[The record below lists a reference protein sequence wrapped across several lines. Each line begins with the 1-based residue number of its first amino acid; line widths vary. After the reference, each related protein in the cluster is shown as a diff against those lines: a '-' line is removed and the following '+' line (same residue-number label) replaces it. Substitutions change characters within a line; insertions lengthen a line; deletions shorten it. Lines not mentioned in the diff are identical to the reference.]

1 MRTAA
6 EHPGT
11 AVRWDGELWEVTSAV
26 ELPGGGARY
35 ELHRWDERHTAR
47 HVETY
52 DERREGLRAEA
63 RAADRRRGRGWFRA
77 LLLSPLF
84 GHLPSAV
91 QQRVENE
98 TAFPAPAMTIVS
110 AVPLFVFGVVSL
122 ISLLAAGLGG
132 AAFFPTGVSVLGV
145 YVLAESG
152 ARLAVAITQ
161 GRPVGSLAGE
171 LLVASFRAAR
181 RGVAGAP
188 DGDGE
193 AERPFWHVDAPDEGT
208 EERDAYRMR
217 EPLLAL
223 LSAEDQQRAADAF
236 GFDPVRWGRISAV
249 FLLGALGPMFLASAL
264 ALLVLPEPS
273 DLLLF
278 LFLGFLV
285 AEQVGRLRRVAR
297 REPAPSV
304 LRFVAR
310 PFCSRLLQPPAGST
324 SG

>member
-1 MRTAA
+1 
-6 EHPGT
+6 
-11 AVRWDGELWEVTSAV
+11 
-26 ELPGGGARY
+26 
-35 ELHRWDERHTAR
+35 
-47 HVETY
+47 
-52 DERREGLRAEA
+52 
-63 RAADRRRGRGWFRA
+63 
-77 LLLSPLF
+77 
-84 GHLPSAV
+84 
-91 QQRVENE
+91 
-98 TAFPAPAMTIVS
+98 MTIVS

-223 LSAEDQQRAADAF
+223 LSAEDQQRAADTY
-236 GFDPVRWGRISAV
+236 GFDPVRWGRISAI
-249 FLLGALGPMFLASAL
+249 FLLGAVGPMFLASAL

-278 LFLGFLV
+278 LLV
-285 AEQVGRLRRVAR
+285 GVLVVEQVGRLRRVAR

-310 PFCSRLLQPPAGST
+310 PFCSRLLRPPAGST